1 MLENRKNLCLILS
14 FGGYQRDGIC
24 AILNTIKLIERGRR
38 QSVKNPEKKPYVM
51 AMLTGF
57 GAISL
62 SVLFFFLL
70 YRLQGVEEALA
81 NVVDILMPFVYGGV
95 IAYLLRPMCN
105 AYSGWLRQLFKGKRD
120 GLAETLAITASMI
133 TGALVVYALIIM
145 IAPQLYQSA
154 ANFWDTV
161 PAKTEALLAWTTEK
175 FGENEVLLRYFDLSY
190 DAIYTTLDTWA
201 KETLVPYVTNLVSG
215 VGMSVWKVLLF
226 VYNVLIGIFVAIY
239 LLASRKKFA
248 RQGILLIRSAFKPRW
263 ADLILEEIAY
273 IDRMFGGFIDGKIAD
288 SAIIG
293 VLCYIGCAIFKFPN
307 PLLVAAIVGI
317 TNVIPFFG
325 PFLGAVPAT
334 VLILMEDPTK
344 AIWFVAF
351 VFGLQQLDGNFIGPA
366 ILGDITGVSS
376 FWVLFSIILFG
387 GLWGIVGMIVAVPLF
402 AVLYDLA
409 KRLVR
414 RGLRKN
420 DCVDV
425 LRQYNSDYHADSP
438 PNQK

>member
-1 MLENRKNLCLILS
+1 M
-14 FGGYQRDGIC
+14 
-24 AILNTIKLIERGRR
+24 
-38 QSVKNPEKKPYVM
+38 KNPEKKTYVL

-81 NVVDILMPFVYGGV
+81 NVTDILMPFIYGGV

-105 AYSGWLRQLFKGKRD
+105 AYSSWLSQLFKGKRD
-120 GLAETLAITASMI
+120 SLAETLAITGSMI

-154 ANFWDTV
+154 ANFWETV
-161 PAKTEALLAWTTEK
+161 PAKTEALVEWATEK

-190 DAIYTTLDTWA
+190 DAIYAALDTWA
-201 KETLVPYVTNLVSG
+201 KDTLVPYVTNLVSG

-239 LLASRKKFA
+239 LLASRRKFA
-248 RQGILLIRSAFKPRW
+248 RQGVMVIRSAFKPYW
-263 ADLILEEIAY
+263 ANLILEEIAY
-273 IDRMFGGFIDGKIAD
+273 IDRIFGGFIDGKIVD

-293 VLCYIGCAIFKFPN
+293 VLCYVGCLIFKFPN

-334 VLILMEDPTK
+334 ILILIEDPMK
-344 AIWFVAF
+344 AAWFVLF
-351 VFGLQQLDGNFIGPA
+351 VFGLQQLDGNFIGPK
-366 ILGDITGVSS
+366 ILGEHTGVSS
-376 FWVLFSIILFG
+376 FWVLFSIVLFG

-402 AVLYDLA
+402 AVIYDLI
-409 KRLVR
+409 KRMVR
-414 RGLRKN
+414 RGLRKH
-420 DCVDV
+420 DCIET
-425 LRQYNSDYHADSP
+425 LWQYNTDYHAEP
-438 PNQK
+438 PTDET

>member
-1 MLENRKNLCLILS
+1 M
-14 FGGYQRDGIC
+14 Q
-24 AILNTIKLIERGRR
+24 A
-38 QSVKNPEKKPYVM
+38 SVKNPEKKTYVL

-81 NVVDILMPFVYGGV
+81 NVTDILMPFIYGGV

-105 AYSGWLRQLFKGKRD
+105 AYSSWLSQLFKGKRD
-120 GLAETLAITASMI
+120 SLAETLAITGSMI

-154 ANFWDTV
+154 ANFWETV
-161 PAKTEALLAWTTEK
+161 PAKTEALVEWATEK

-190 DAIYTTLDTWA
+190 DAIYTALDTWA
-201 KETLVPYVTNLVSG
+201 KDTLVPYVTNLVSG

-226 VYNVLIGIFVAIY
+226 AYNVLIGIFVAIY
-239 LLASRKKFA
+239 LLASRRKFA
-248 RQGILLIRSAFKPRW
+248 RQGVMVIRSAFKPYW
-263 ADLILEEIAY
+263 ANLILEEIAY
-273 IDRMFGGFIDGKIAD
+273 IDRIFGGFIDGKIVD

-293 VLCYIGCAIFKFPN
+293 VLCYIGCLIFRFPN

-334 VLILMEDPTK
+334 ILILIEDPMK
-344 AIWFVAF
+344 AAWFVLF
-351 VFGLQQLDGNFIGPA
+351 VFGLQQLDGNFIGPK
-366 ILGDITGVSS
+366 ILGEHTGVSS
-376 FWVLFSIILFG
+376 FWVLFSIVLFG

-402 AVLYDLA
+402 AVIYDLI
-409 KRLVR
+409 KRMVR
-414 RGLRKN
+414 RGLRKH
-420 DCVDV
+420 DCIET
-425 LRQYNSDYHADSP
+425 LWQYNTDYHAKP
-438 PNQK
+438 PTDET